1 MYVRERERG
10 LKGLLGPL
18 GQDRLD
24 FEAFGRMSRW
34 EWRGVGGVGTRRHI
48 IQTAMGTHSSMCNTL
63 GNEKMVGR
71 NFLSSRLSLSLILTI
86 SPLTDVKKSI
96 RYFGQNWRW
105 LERTNEQMNK
115 WTNEQMNTAPLEQM
129 NKRTNEQMNTAP
141 LERTNKWTNE
151 QMNTAP
157 LEQMNKWTLLHLN
170 KWTNEHCSAWKS
182 TNLGPI
188 L

>member
-1 MYVRERERG
+1 MTHLREKINRRAASVCTLEREREDWKVYLG
-10 LKGLLGPL
+10 LWGKTDWISKLLG
-18 GQDRLD
+18 
-24 FEAFGRMSRW
+24 
-34 EWRGVGGVGTRRHI
+34 EWAGGSGGGGVGWVHEGTLYKRPWALTRP
-48 IQTAMGTHSSMCNTL
+48 CNTL

-115 WTNEQMNTAPLEQM
+115 WTNEQMNTAPLE
-129 NKRTNEQMNTAP
+129 
-141 LERTNKWTNE
+141 RTNKWTNE